1 MRVLVTGGAGFIGSH
16 IVDALV
22 ECGHGVVVVD
32 NLATGFIDNV
42 NPAVKFY
49 KTSILD
55 AELAHLF
62 EQERPQVVY
71 HQAAQTVVS
80 RSVAEPVFDAEQ
92 NILGGIN
99 VIFNC
104 VRFGVSKVIYASSGG
119 AIYGEPQNPFV
130 SEEHPINP
138 LSQYGVSKYTVER
151 YLHLYHDQYGLN
163 YIVLRYPNV
172 YGQRQTP
179 GGEAGVVAIFT
190 GKMLRGE
197 KPTIFGTGDKTRDYI
212 HVSDIVA
219 ANLLALERG
228 NNATYNIGTGV
239 ETSDQKVFDDLA
251 GIVGYSGS
259 PAYATIRPGEVYRIC
274 LDAARAQRELGWQ
287 PQLTLKEGLRQTVDY
302 YRALSHRGKR

>member
-1 MRVLVTGGAGFIGSH
+1 LRVLVTGGAGFIGSH

-22 ECGHGVVVVD
+22 ERGHEVVVVD
-32 NLATGFIDNV
+32 NLATGFIENV
-42 NPAVKFY
+42 NPAAKFH
-49 KTSILD
+49 KTNILE
-55 AELAHLF
+55 AELARLF

-104 VRFGVSKVIYASSGG
+104 SRFGVSKIIYASSGG
-119 AIYGEPQNPFV
+119 AIYGEPQNPCV

-138 LSQYGVSKYTVER
+138 LAQYGVSKYTVER
-151 YLHLYHDQYGLN
+151 YLHLYHTQYGLN
-163 YIVLRYPNV
+163 YTVLRYPNV

-179 GGEAGVVAIFT
+179 GGEAGVVAIFID
-190 GKMLRGE
+190 KMLRGE
-197 KPTIFGTGDKTRDYI
+197 QPTIFGTGDKTRDYT
-212 HVSDIVA
+212 HVHDIVA

-228 NNATYNIGTGV
+228 NNAAYNIGTGV
-239 ETSDQKVFDDLA
+239 ETSDQEVFDTLA
-251 GIVGYSGS
+251 RIVGYSGS
-259 PAYATIRPGEVYRIC
+259 PVYAAIRPGEIYRIC

-287 PQLTLKEGLRQTVDY
+287 PRFSLEEGLRQTADY
-302 YRALSHRGKR
+302 YRALFGQ